1 MDIQEYLKEPYFIHL
16 EIQLKHDEL
25 KRLEMTLNH
34 LQSVSTLDDI
44 EKERLQSE
52 IKVCKHNLITNVVK
66 LVTLKDRVIM
76 LINKIDNPKY
86 RTILILRYVKFYR
99 WKDIAK
105 TMVFNE
111 HYCIEVRNKALKELK
126 QLDITDVTELGC

>member
-1 MDIQEYLKEPYFIHL
+1 MDIQEYLKEPYFIYL
-16 EIQLKHDEL
+16 EIQLKQDEL
-25 KRLEMTLNH
+25 KRLEITLNH
-34 LQSVSTLDDI
+34 LQSISTLDDL

-52 IKVCKHNLITNVVK
+52 IKDCKHNLITNVVK
-66 LVTLKDRVIM
+66 LITLKDRIIT
-76 LINKIDNPKY
+76 LINKLDNPKY

-99 WKDIAK
+99 WKDIAE

-126 QLDITDVTELGC
+126 KLDSTD